1 MKQTRALLPLLVALS
16 SLLLMLTG
24 CEKSSEEMYKKA
36 MSFYEAG
43 KYHKAVQLFE
53 ALLARYPEHSLSRK
67 AQYQLGNIY
76 FYKLN
81 QPEQALNYAQ
91 KLYEQSPQGKY
102 AMQALELIGYIYDKS
117 LNRCLDGAEA
127 YRLLLKDYAAEVDA
141 GKYQLAIADCY
152 FKRREYPQAIA
163 EYTTLTERYPQSE
176 HIPRARFQIATS
188 YALTEVWEE
197 AVVIYEELLQIDGLL
212 HQFVA
217 DIQLELAYCYGQQE
231 EYDKAL
237 KLYEELEELDANDV
251 SIDKDLIARKKEH
264 ILKRLAELNR
274 KPQEVD
280 WSQK

>member
-1 MKQTRALLPLLVALS
+1 MKQTRALITVLAGLS
-16 SLLLMLTG
+16 SLLLLLTG
-24 CEKSSEEMYKKA
+24 CEQSGEEMYKKA
-36 MSFYEAG
+36 MSLYEAG
-43 KYHKAVQLFE
+43 RYQKAVQLFE
-53 ALLARYPEHSLSRK
+53 SLLARYPDHSLRRK

-81 QPEQALNYAQ
+81 QPEQALDYAQ
-91 KLYEQSPQGKY
+91 KLYEQSPQSKY
-102 AMQALELIGYIYDKS
+102 SMKALELIGYIYDKS

-127 YRLLLKDYAAEVDA
+127 YRLLLQDYASKVDA

-152 FKRREYPQAIA
+152 FKLREYPQAIS

-176 HIPRARFQIATS
+176 HIPRARFQIANS
-188 YALTEVWEE
+188 YALTEAWEE
-197 AVVIYEELLQIDGLL
+197 AVVIYEELLQTDGLL
-212 HQFVA
+212 RQFVA

-237 KLYEELEELDANDV
+237 KLYRELEQMHTSDV
-251 SIDKDLIARKKEH
+251 SIDKELIARKVER

-280 WSQK
+280 WSRK